1 MENNKIIIIPK
12 EEPKPF
18 KDMQQL
24 TEVDWEKFKKKPFT
38 SKKEPKQGT
47 MSEAIK
53 QVINNQLKKNKMN
66 NVFIKE
72 VIEGELIEVGQIT
85 VRNIIAISVMPKE
98 NPKRQNQP

>member
-1 MENNKIIIIPK
+1 MENNKNIIPK

-38 SKKEPKQGT
+38 SKKEEPKQGT

-53 QVINNQLKKNKMN
+53 QVINNQLKHLKKIWKN
-66 NVFIKE
+66 F
-72 VIEGELIEVGQIT
+72 
-85 VRNIIAISVMPKE
+85 
-98 NPKRQNQP
+98 

>member
-1 MENNKIIIIPK
+1 MENNKNIIRQ
-12 EEPKPF
+12 E
-18 KDMQQL
+18 
-24 TEVDWEKFKKKPFT
+24 
-38 SKKEPKQGT
+38 EPKQGT